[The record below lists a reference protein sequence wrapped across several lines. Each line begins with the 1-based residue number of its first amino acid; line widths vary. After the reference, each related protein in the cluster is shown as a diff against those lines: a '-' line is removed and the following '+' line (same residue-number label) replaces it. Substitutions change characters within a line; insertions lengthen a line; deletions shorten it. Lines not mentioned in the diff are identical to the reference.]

1 MIGAASPRRAPDPAA
16 RPAIRPA
23 RVRALAAAA
32 LVGTSIAAHAVD
44 SSEYLV
50 SPIVTQGE
58 REFDWE
64 SGAGSPGPRTH
75 SEVNS
80 GVGIGLGVS
89 EHWATEVALE
99 YHKISTRR
107 TVPDELEWENVYA
120 LADQGEW
127 PVDVGL
133 SLDLSRSVTG
143 SGTNSLRFGPLFQK
157 EFGNYLAN
165 FNLLFLRR
173 YKQHAY
179 SGLEP
184 RYQAQIEYRYSE
196 PLEFGLQAFGRL
208 GAGGHFHVGASRQV
222 HRMGPVVLG
231 NFNLARGHSISY
243 NAAWLYGLTGAS
255 PRSTFRLQI
264 EFEF

>member
-1 MIGAASPRRAPDPAA
+1 MRTPASVRAPPCPA
-16 RPAIRPA
+16 
-23 RVRALAAAA
+23 RALAAAA
-32 LVGTSIAAHAVD
+32 LLGVSLGARAVD

-58 REFDWE
+58 REFDWQF
-64 SGAGSPGPRTH
+64 GTGSPGARTH
-75 SEVNS
+75 SETNS

-89 EHWATEVALE
+89 DHWSTEVALD
-99 YHKISTRR
+99 YHKLSTSR

-133 SLDLSRSVTG
+133 ALDLSRSVTG
-143 SGTNSLRFGPLFQK
+143 SGTTSVRFGPLFQMQS
-157 EFGNYLAN
+157 GHYLAN

-173 YKQHAY
+173 DKRHAY
-179 SGLEP
+179 SGFEP

-196 PLEFGLQAFGRL
+196 PLEFGIQAFGRL
-208 GAGGHFHVGASRQV
+208 GAEGHFHVGASRQV
-222 HRMGPVVLG
+222 HRIGPVLLG

-255 PRSTFRLQI
+255 PRSTLRLQI
-264 EFEF
+264 EYEF